1 MHLVPDALSRI
12 EITSLLISPIQLV
25 SPDEDNEDSWFR
37 KIFINCQKFPTKY
50 KNFRVE
56 SNVLYRFCKGR
67 FNLDGRLNW
76 KIVIPK
82 ENILDTIRSN
92 HDDINSGHLGIH
104 KTLKKLKQHYFW
116 NGMFNDVQTYIK
128 SCDICKA
135 YKHNTSPP
143 FGIMVNPKKVDH
155 PMVMLSV
162 DIIGILPKS
171 YSGHKYIL
179 SVVDVFTKFCWIFP
193 MVKATTLSI
202 CRLFEKEIFLKFGCP
217 KILVCDNGTQ
227 FTSKYFVDF
236 MKSYNITKIFYNTL
250 YTPQNNPV
258 ERYNKTIETCISCF
272 VKDDQRTWSKFLA
285 HVQLALNNSV
295 SLATDYTPNFLMF
308 GRELIFDA
316 SLHRFSN
323 SLENLSEV
331 ELGDRKSFAF
341 SLKSL
346 CDVFVKVQAHL
357 LKAYKRNARYYNVG
371 RKVISFVVGDIVWR
385 RSFVQSNAP
394 AYFSAK
400 LAPKFIKCEIIEK
413 VSDNVY
419 ILKDLSKNTSGRYH
433 VKDIIKY

>member
-1 MHLVPDALSRI
+1 
-12 EITSLLISPIQLV
+12 
-25 SPDEDNEDSWFR
+25 
-37 KIFINCQKFPTKY
+37 
-50 KNFRVE
+50 
-56 SNVLYRFCKGR
+56 
-67 FNLDGRLNW
+67 
-76 KIVIPK
+76 
-82 ENILDTIRSN
+82 
-92 HDDINSGHLGIH
+92 
-104 KTLKKLKQHYFW
+104 
-116 NGMFNDVQTYIK
+116 
-128 SCDICKA
+128 
-135 YKHNTSPP
+135 
-143 FGIMVNPKKVDH
+143 MVNPKKVDF

-193 MVKATTLSI
+193 LVKATTLSI
-202 CRLFEKEIFLKFGCP
+202 CRLMEKEIFLKFGCP

-272 VKDDQRTWSKFLA
+272 VENDHRTWSKFLP

-323 SLENLSEV
+323 SLESLSQL
-331 ELGDRKSFAF
+331 ELGDRNSFAY

-346 CDVFVKVQAHL
+346 SDIFVKVQTHL
-357 LKAYKRNARYYNVG
+357 LKAYKRNARCYNLG

-419 ILKDLSKNTSGRYH
+419 VLKDLSKNTSGRYH